1 MQSLTN
7 IVVNDFFLALHPW
20 PMQQETSQLISK
32 SLTTVYGL
40 GTRLHVHMCIHKQLE
55 DGILCNRQQ
64 LLSVVNG
71 FIDQGEFDVMKM
83 LSGHGA

>member
-1 MQSLTN
+1 M
-7 IVVNDFFLALHPW
+7 A
-20 PMQQETSQLISK
+20 QQETSQLISK
-32 SLTTVYGL
+32 SLTAVYGSE
-40 GTRLHVHMCIHKQLE
+40 TRLHVCMRIRKQLE

-71 FIDQGEFDVMKM
+71 FTDQSEFDVRKM